1 MFSYRVTTNM
11 AGGQVEFSLPAGWT
25 IISALADIAEADELV
40 DDEVAVGTGDPFERY
55 GQPFG

>member
-11 AGGQVEFSLPAGWT
+11 AGGQVEFSLPSGWT

-40 DDEVAVGTGDPFERY
+40 DAAGATDDPFDRY
-55 GQPFG
+55 ALR